1 MVNLMLAVLALADI
15 FTLLVIVGVLGLWMK
30 GADSL
35 VFPGLGLIVATPLLL
50 ALLITAEVALVVCS
64 AYLVRY
70 IPILSELLG

>member
-1 MVNLMLAVLALADI
+1 MLNLMLAVLALADI
-15 FTLLVIVGVLGLWMK
+15 FILVVLIGVLGLWMK

-50 ALLITAEVALVVCS
+50 ALLVTVEAALVVCS

-70 IPILSELLG
+70 IPIVRESLG